1 MDWLPAALV
10 FVHVTAN
17 VVWIGSI
24 LAVAAILSATGSPP
38 PGSARQPELDSQAR
52 GALAHRVYRT
62 LSAPAFGISF
72 LAGAFGLAIR
82 FNYFFVQTKFM
93 YGKLFFAL
101 LVIAL
106 HHVIGGRARR
116 TAGGSSSTGSATS
129 ALGAALFG
137 AAAAAVFLAIF
148 KPF

>member
-24 LAVAAILSATGSPP
+24 LAVAAILSAT
-38 PGSARQPELDSQAR
+38 PGGARQLEPDSQAR
-52 GALAHRVYRT
+52 GALALRVYRT

-82 FNYFFVQTKFM
+82 FNYFLVQTKFM

-116 TAGGSSSTGSATS
+116 SARGPSPTGSATS

-137 AAAAAVFLAIF
+137 AAAVTVFFAIF